1 MQRDMFDSF
10 APLLLRHGS
19 MGTSLPDFVLR
30 QDRRD
35 TLRYV
40 PFEHVNREAR
50 LVIVGI
56 TPGPTQ
62 LEASYATAQRQ
73 LRAGAPRYQAMHEI
87 KKVGAFGGD
96 SMRPNLI
103 RMLRLFSIGQFLGI
117 DDEASL
123 WGSKASLFHATSL
136 IPHAAFRHDRPFAGS
151 LRDIQKSA
159 VFSECFRDCFL
170 TELAQLGSQPLF
182 LGLGPT
188 VDDALAWCV
197 SQGLL
202 RAHQVLG
209 AFPHPS
215 RGSGSQVD
223 YFLGTKSLADLR
235 SGDPVRHRIRWMDAA
250 RQRLQDN
257 LSRLRITP
265 LA

>member
-19 MGTSLPDFVLR
+19 AGVSLTDFVLGR
-30 QDRRD
+30 DRRD

-40 PFEHVNREAR
+40 PFEYVNREAR

-62 LEASYATAQRQ
+62 LEESYSTAQRQ
-73 LRAGAPRYQAMHEI
+73 LRAGAPKHQAMHEI

-103 RMLRLFSIGQFLGI
+103 RMLRLFSIGQFLRI

-123 WGSKASLFHATSL
+123 WGSNASLFHATSL
-136 IPHAAFRHDRPFAGS
+136 IPHAAFRHGRPFAGS
-151 LRDIQKSA
+151 FRDIQKSA

-170 TELAQLGSQPLF
+170 PEFTELGNQALF

-188 VDDALAWCV
+188 VADALAWCV

-223 YFLGTKSLADLR
+223 YFLGKKSLADLNLN
-235 SGDPVRHRIRWMDAA
+235 DPVRRRTAWLDAA

-257 LSRLRITP
+257 LSRLRTNRH
-265 LA
+265 A

>member
-1 MQRDMFDSF
+1 MQRNMLESF

-19 MGTSLPDFVLR
+19 KGISLPDYVLR
-30 QDRRD
+30 TDRRD

-40 PFEHVNREAR
+40 PFEHVNSGAR

-62 LEASYATAQRQ
+62 LEEAYSTAQRQ
-73 LRAGAPRYQAMHEI
+73 LQAGAPRHQAMQEI

-103 RMLRLFSIGQFLGI
+103 RLLRHFSIGEPLGI

-123 WGSKASLFHATSL
+123 WGSNARLLHATSL
-136 IPHAAFRHDRPFAGS
+136 IPHAAFRRDRPFAGS
-151 LRDIQKSA
+151 FRDIQRSA
-159 VFSECFRDCFL
+159 IFSECFRDCFL
-170 TELAQLGSQPLF
+170 PELAELGSQALF

-188 VDDALAWCV
+188 VDDTLAWCV

-202 RAHQVLG
+202 GSHQVLG

-223 YFLGTKSLADLR
+223 YFLGKKSVADLNLD
-235 SGDPVRHRIRWMDAA
+235 DPVRRRTAWLDAA
-250 RQRLQDN
+250 RQRLEDN
-257 LSRLRITP
+257 LSRLAATRR
-265 LA
+265 A